1 MFDCF
6 VYAFSIVLLNYY
18 PQVLYLHAH
27 FSSPFLSIKYRDY
40 FLYIEFIGNKVYF
53 TSIIRFLVWFTPL
66 QMVHIWRSS
75 SLARKDAADAL
86 KNYSLL
92 VKS

>member
-6 VYAFSIVLLNYY
+6 VYAFSIALLNYY

-40 FLYIEFIGNKVYF
+40 FLYIEFTGNKVYF
-53 TSIIRFLVWFTPL
+53 TSIIRSFGVI
-66 QMVHIWRSS
+66 H
-75 SLARKDAADAL
+75 SLADGTHL
-86 KNYSLL
+86 KEL
-92 VKS
+92 